1 MKENF
6 EHSEEKE
13 PRAAEAHGFPCRRC
27 GSQMAYSP
35 AHGKLFCAYCQSE
48 EEIKSE
54 AKEAPEYLYFPEEDA
69 YSAPVWEEYGQVVL
83 TCPSCGADTV
93 MGAAKVTATCPFC
106 GSHYVTEAPK
116 DEKVISPETMIPF
129 RISEPQAHASFAAW
143 VKKQWLAP
151 RKFKK
156 AALAP
161 EMQGMYIP
169 YFTFDASLST
179 DFSGFGGERRIET
192 YTVRVNGKT
201 QTRTRTRIDWYP
213 VSGHRHLDFDNLPC
227 PATKKV
233 DRALLSKVEPF
244 SLCVLN
250 VYNPAYLAGF
260 FAERYSVGLGEGF
273 TEVRRVM
280 ERRME
285 AHVESTLG
293 YDTYRGM
300 RYDHHYTDVK
310 FKHILLP
317 LWLASYR
324 YHNKTYQF
332 MVNGETGK
340 TAGKFPVSA
349 WKIALLV
356 AGGIALLGLIITGL
370 MSLGGNV
377 TYYY

>member
-1 MKENF
+1 MEENLR
-6 EHSEEKE
+6 SNNEEK
-13 PRAAEAHGFPCRRC
+13 PHAQEAHGFPCRSC
-27 GSQMAYSP
+27 GSQMSYSP
-35 AHGKLFCAYCQSE
+35 THGGLFCAYCQSE
-48 EEIKSE
+48 EAIKSE
-54 AKEAPEYLYFPEEDA
+54 AKEAPEYLYFPDEDS
-69 YSAPVWEEYGQVVL
+69 YSAPAWDEYGQVVL

-93 MGAAKVTATCPFC
+93 MGMARVTATCPFC
-106 GSHYVTEAPK
+106 GSHYVTEAPS
-116 DEKVISPETMIPF
+116 EKSIISPETMIPF
-129 RISEPQAHASFAAW
+129 RVDEAKAHASFAAW

-156 AALAP
+156 TVLTP
-161 EMQGMYIP
+161 EMQGVYVP

-179 DFSGFGGERRIET
+179 DFSGFGGERRTET

-201 QTRTRTRIDWYP
+201 QTRTRTKIVWYP
-213 VSGHRHLDFDNLPC
+213 VSGHRHLDFDNIPC
-227 PATKKV
+227 PATKKI
-233 DRALLSKVEPF
+233 DRALLEKVGPF

-273 TEVRRVM
+273 SEVRRIM

-285 AHVESTLG
+285 AHVESSLG

-300 RYDHHYTDVK
+300 HYDHRFSDVK

-317 LWLASYR
+317 LWLSAYR

-340 TAGKFPVSA
+340 TAGKFPLSA
-349 WKIALLV
+349 WKVALLV
-356 AGGIALLGLIITGL
+356 AGGIALLGLIIL
-370 MSLGGNV
+370 LLSSLGGEPM
-377 TYYY
+377 YY